1 MDLGSGRHQRTQT
14 ERTDGTVKEKRFQGV
29 AFATLAL
36 KKAFEELSFGK
47 FEEKELFRFLKK
59 ALADLKTD
67 PFCGIRIPEKQW
79 PKEYVQKYNINSLY
93 KYDLPKGWRLIYTIR
108 GNDVEII
115 SVVIE
120 WFDHQEYE
128 RRFRY

>member
-1 MDLGSGRHQRTQT
+1 MDLGPRRHSRTQT
-14 ERTDGTVKEKRFQGV
+14 ERTDCTVREKRFHGV

-36 KKAFEELSFGK
+36 KKTFEELSRGK
-47 FEEKELFRFLKK
+47 FEEKELFRFLER
-59 ALADLKTD
+59 AMADLKAN

-79 PKEYVQKYNINSLY
+79 PKEYVQKYNINNLY
-93 KYDLPKGWRLIYTIR
+93 KYDLPKGWRLIYSIR
-108 GNDVEII
+108 GNEVEII

-120 WFDHQEYE
+120 WFSHPEYE